1 MKLLATY
8 SLVPRYYLSLFIAVL
23 TVATVYWI
31 SRSKLGLGMM
41 AVRDD
46 EDAART
52 SGVDILKYKLVA
64 FAISTFLA
72 GLVGGV
78 YAYYIS
84 ACKAGYLFEPVWTF
98 DAVIIVFVGGVGTVS
113 GPIIGS
119 VFFVLLKQLLSVYL
133 PGGIHVL
140 VYGVLFIVVVL
151 FLPEGL
157 IDVIERYR
165 KRIAGSRKIP
175 SANVQRR

>member
-1 MKLLATY
+1 
-8 SLVPRYYLSLFIAVL
+8 
-23 TVATVYWI
+23 
-31 SRSKLGLGMM
+31 MM

-52 SGVDILKYKLVA
+52 SGVDILKYKLMA

-72 GLVGGV
+72 GLAGGV
-78 YAYYIS
+78 YAYYSS

-98 DAVIIVFVGGVGTVS
+98 DAVIIVFVGGVGSVL

-157 IDVIERYR
+157 IDIIKRDR
-165 KRIAGSRKIP
+165 KLITVPGKIP
-175 SANVQRR
+175 STNARGR